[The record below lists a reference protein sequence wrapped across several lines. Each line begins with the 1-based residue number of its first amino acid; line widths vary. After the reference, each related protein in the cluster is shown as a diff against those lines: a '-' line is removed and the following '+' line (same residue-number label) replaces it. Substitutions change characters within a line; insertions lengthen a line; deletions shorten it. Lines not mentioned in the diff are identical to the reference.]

1 MGSEIIVLMGGK
13 ETETALI
20 KRLISSFDIE
30 LCVPVDDVFAD
41 SGSFFRHKPVCL
53 VILQVDDKQGRRLRK
68 LRWIRKQLIKP
79 VPVLVLLP
87 EKWVAQIPAY
97 IKAGADDCCLL
108 PLNEGRFS
116 IRFMVL
122 LECGQAMVHASVSRN
137 VINTSPGGRGGR
149 SSDFRGDAQ
158 VWHRIVGFL
167 REGISFFTPGSQI
180 SGKDTRPIINRW
192 ERIQKLG
199 TGGDGVVWKVRE
211 IDTGKMAVAK
221 IAHNR
226 KMNTSAL
233 RAAAILK
240 RLIHH
245 PNVVHL
251 IEVIKED
258 DRFVLIQEYVPGH
271 TLAELFESGMT
282 SRQKEDVFLQLVSV
296 TAYAHHHSI
305 MHRDIKPDNII
316 ISPTGNVKLLDFGIA
331 GDLVWQDG
339 GYHSEGTL
347 DFMPPEQ
354 FDGKSSL
361 ATDVWALGI
370 ILYLLSLHRLPFC
383 HDNSSF
389 PMDISM
395 EMHVVPP
402 VSIKPDISADLNRI
416 ILTCLE
422 VSLEKRYP
430 SALVLLEDLS
440 RTFPRFGDG
449 YVIPG

>member
-1 MGSEIIVLMGGK
+1 MGREIIVLMGGK

-20 KRLISSFDIE
+20 KGLISSFDIE
-30 LCVPVDDVFAD
+30 LRIPVGDVLTDF
-41 SGSFFRHKPVCL
+41 GSVFRHKPVCL
-53 VILQVDDKQGRRLRK
+53 VILQVDGNQGRQLRK
-68 LRWIRKQLIKP
+68 LRWIRKQLMKP

-87 EKWVAQIPAY
+87 EKWAAQTSAY
-97 IKAGADDCCLL
+97 IKAGADDYCLL
-108 PLNEGRFS
+108 PLHEGRFS
-116 IRFMVL
+116 IRFLVL
-122 LECGQAMVHASVSRN
+122 LECGQAMVHAPVSGN
-137 VINTSPGGRGGR
+137 VSTDSGTGSGASN
-149 SSDFRGDAQ
+149 FRGDAQ
-158 VWHRIVGFL
+158 LWYRIVGFL
-167 REGISFFTPGSQI
+167 REGIAFFTPGSQV
-180 SGKDTRPIINRW
+180 SGKDTRPIFNRW

-211 IDTGKMAVAK
+211 IDSGRMAVAK
-221 IAHNR
+221 IPHSR

-251 IEVIKED
+251 IEVVKDD

-271 TLAELFESGMT
+271 SLSELFEAGMT
-282 SRQKEDVFLQLVSV
+282 PCQKEDVFLQLVSV

-316 ISPTGNVKLLDFGIA
+316 VSPTGNVKLLDFGIA

-383 HDNSSF
+383 HDNSAF

-395 EMHVVPP
+395 DMHVVPP
-402 VSIKPDISADLNRI
+402 VTLKPDISPDLNRI

-422 VSLEKRYP
+422 VSLESRYP
-430 SALVLLEDLS
+430 SALVLLDDLT

-449 YVIPG
+449 DVIPG

>member
-1 MGSEIIVLMGGK
+1 MATEIIVLMGGK
-13 ETETALI
+13 DKETALI
-20 KRLISSFDIE
+20 KGLISSFDID
-30 LCVPVDDVFAD
+30 LCIPSDDLFSD
-41 SGSFFRHKPVCL
+41 PGSFFRHKPVCL
-53 VILQVDDKQGRRLRK
+53 VILQVDDNQGRQLRK
-68 LRWIRKQLIKP
+68 LRWIRKQLVKP
-79 VPVLVLLP
+79 VPVLILLP
-87 EKWVAQIPAY
+87 EQWAMQTDAY
-97 IKAGADDCCLL
+97 IKAGADDYCLL
-108 PLNEGRFS
+108 PLHEGRFS
-116 IRFMVL
+116 IRFLVL
-122 LECGQAMVHASVSRN
+122 LECGQAMVHASVSQKENGDPR
-137 VINTSPGGRGGR
+137 TGSGA
-149 SSDFRGDAQ
+149 SQFRGDAH
-158 VWHRIVGFL
+158 VWYRIVGFL
-167 REGISFFTPGSQI
+167 REGLSFFTPGSQV
-180 SGKDTRPIINRW
+180 SGKNTRPIFNRW
-192 ERIQKLG
+192 ERVQKLG

-211 IDTGKMAVAK
+211 IDTGRMAVAK
-221 IAHNR
+221 IPHNR

-251 IEVIKED
+251 IEVVKDD
-258 DRFVLIQEYVPGH
+258 DRFVLVQEYVPGQ
-271 TLAELFESGMT
+271 TLTAMFSSGMT
-282 SRQKEDVFLQLVSV
+282 SCQKEDVFLQLLSV

-354 FDGKSSL
+354 YEGKSGL

-383 HDNSSF
+383 HDNSAF

-402 VSIKPDISADLNRI
+402 VSLKPDISPELNRI

-422 VSLEKRYP
+422 TSLEKRYA

-440 RTFPRFGDG
+440 RTFPRFGEG
-449 YVIPG
+449 RVIPG